1 MHQPHKSY
9 RKLFAERFIFHIRMG
24 LCREL
29 KTIMMSEMDQCCCRK
44 IMIARTKACTDTV
57 RRAGRRIIQKHLAN
71 IKKYM
76 GQPVPGCSPTAAA
89 S

>member
-1 MHQPHKSY
+1 MNLPAGMH
-9 RKLFAERFIFHIRMG
+9 G
-24 LCREL
+24 
-29 KTIMMSEMDQCCCRK
+29 
-44 IMIARTKACTDTV
+44 TV
-57 RRAGRRIIQKHLAN
+57 RACRSCFRRVPHVLGQMRVLTPCAWWAMRRIIQKHLAN